1 MLTKLTY
8 LSIVAGLVF
17 CLCQSASAELADLG
31 SVNSTDG
38 FPFWYMD
45 ENGIGLELCLTSD
58 GNCVFDPPI
67 ANNIFSQV
75 IGFGENAFYWS
86 ADADLIGSGA
96 NGSLSMGL
104 VAGFSGSTTEPIPA
118 DTEQITFFLIVVGPI
133 TGLTPGGI
141 YTVTHPYGVLTNLIA
156 NSSGTIPAQRQD
168 IGCAAAPCDFTP
180 VLKTGMGPFL
190 RWDPTILPA
199 APSGFIGNPTVTH
212 KVIGSPF
219 HTNLFRIDGPNAGG
233 PGVNTKQTDLFK
245 VQGKLFTT
253 STLPIPLIVNRAVYT
268 RPLPPQIEV
277 LATSSRLASLN
288 LKVSWPGAPSVLMTT
303 DGNGNFFANISNPV
317 SFPNSVIVTATDAS
331 TGKIAI
337 VASDLVDIVTIT
349 SAEFHPVTKTLT
361 FQAYSSDQVGPPT
374 LTAVGFGDLAAIP
387 GDLPNQKLVVSGL
400 TVPPAEVT
408 VISSAGGMTTAPV
421 SVIARPLAKNDSAL
435 TSRTNSVMI
444 DVIANDIAFPVGSG
458 TLDPAT
464 VTIVTPPTKA
474 LGLPSVDPATGI
486 ITYTPDPSKFTKPI
500 QTDTFQYKVADS
512 FGQESNAATVT
523 VTVAASETLT
533 VTKAVFTTSTKR
545 WQISGKS
552 TVKSGNRIT
561 LYVGT
566 GTLGSKIV
574 ENDTNSVPVNT
585 FGGWSYS
592 KSNSSVDPGGATT
605 ITAVSSFGTVVTF
618 PLTTN

>member
-1 MLTKLTY
+1 MLTKFKY
-8 LSIVAGLVF
+8 LSIVAVLVF
-17 CLCQSASAELADLG
+17 CLSQSASAELADLG
-31 SVNSTDG
+31 LVNSTNG

-45 ENGIGLELCLTSD
+45 ENGVGLELCLAAG

-86 ADADLIGSGA
+86 AEADLISPGA
-96 NGSLSMGL
+96 NGSLNLAL

-118 DTEQITFFLIVVGPI
+118 NGEQITFFLIVVGPI

-199 APSGFIGNPTVTH
+199 APSGFIGNPTVSH

-268 RPLPPQIEV
+268 RPFPPQIEV

-288 LKVSWPGAPSVLMTT
+288 VSGPGPSPVAMTT
-303 DGNGNFFANISNPV
+303 NGNGNFFANISNPV
-317 SFPNSVIVTATDAS
+317 SFPNSVIVTAIDAS
-331 TGKIAI
+331 TGKVAI

-349 SAEFHPVTKTLT
+349 SAEFHPVAKTLT
-361 FQAYSSDQVGPPT
+361 IEAHSSDQVAPPT
-374 LTAVGFGDLAAIP
+374 LTAVGFGDLAAVL

-408 VISSAGGMTTAPV
+408 VISSAGGMATAPV
-421 SVIARPLAKNDSAL
+421 SVIARPVAKNDSAL

-444 DVIANDIAFPVGSG
+444 DVIANDMAFPLCVGVTCFNLG
-458 TLDPAT
+458 TVSVVNGPL
-464 VTIVTPPTKA
+464 TPKGST
-474 LGLPSVDPATGI
+474 SVDPATGI

-500 QTDTFQYKVADS
+500 QTDTFKYTVEDL

-533 VTKAVFTTSTKR
+533 IAKAIFTTSTKR

-574 ENDTNSVPVNT
+574 ENATNSVPVNT

>member
-1 MLTKLTY
+1 MLTKLKY
-8 LSIVAGLVF
+8 LSMVAVLVF
-17 CLCQSASAELADLG
+17 CLSQSASAELTDLG
-31 SVNSTDG
+31 LVNSTNG

-45 ENGIGLELCLTSD
+45 ENGVGLELCLAAG

-86 ADADLIGSGA
+86 AEADLIGSGA
-96 NGSLSMGL
+96 NGSLNLAL

-118 DTEQITFFLIVVGPI
+118 NGEQITFFLIVVGPI

-156 NSSGTIPAQRQD
+156 DSSGTIPAQRQD

-199 APSGFIGNPTVTH
+199 APSGFIGDPTVTH

-233 PGVNTKQTDLFK
+233 SGVNTKQTDLFK
-245 VQGKLFTT
+245 VQGKLFTGT

-288 LKVSWPGAPSVLMTT
+288 VSWPGFSPGATMTT

-317 SFPNSVIVTATDAS
+317 SFPNSVIVTAIES
-331 TGKIAI
+331 GKPIKI

-349 SAEFHPVTKTLT
+349 SAEFHPVTKALT
-361 FQAYSSDQVGPPT
+361 IQAHSSDQVAPPT

-474 LGLPSVDPATGI
+474 LGPPSVDPATGI

-592 KSNSSVDPGGATT
+592 KPNSSVDPGGATT

-618 PLTTN
+618 PLTIN